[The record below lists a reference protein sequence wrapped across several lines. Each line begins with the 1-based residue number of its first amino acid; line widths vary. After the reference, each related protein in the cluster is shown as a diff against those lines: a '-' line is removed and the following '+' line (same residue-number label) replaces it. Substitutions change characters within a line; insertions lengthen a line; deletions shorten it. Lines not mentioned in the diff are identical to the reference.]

1 MGAIVYPETKD
12 SSYSL
17 IMLKSLKIEN
27 FRGFRS
33 FELQQLGRVNL
44 LVGTNNS
51 GKTSILEA
59 IQLLCL
65 RANLE
70 PLENVMISRGE
81 IFPIEVNRSSGRTV
95 QSRVLDI
102 RHLFYDREIDLDSK
116 LLISGLRDGNDER
129 LSMVIKR
136 RRLFDGNDERINDRL
151 EISDDEQTELVVQ
164 WLSERENEEI
174 AIKNRWFPLSTDLGL
189 PTDNI
194 RRSPKDSGSPPIN
207 TRFVTPFSLPAD
219 EMIEMFEDH
228 VVLKPEEE
236 IINKA
241 LNNIEPKIER
251 IAPISSRKNTYSRLN
266 SRAGFLVKLSG
277 SDQRVPIGSMG
288 DGMWRMLGLALSVV
302 SAKGGVLLVDEIDT
316 GLHFTVMSD
325 MWKLIWETAKRL
337 DVQVFA
343 TTHSSDCWTSLADI
357 AKSED
362 ASEQG
367 ITIHRIEREKSTS
380 VVFDERK
387 IVIAANREIEVR

>member
-1 MGAIVYPETKD
+1 
-12 SSYSL
+12 
-17 IMLKSLKIEN
+17 MLKSLKIEN

-65 RANLE
+65 RTNLE
-70 PLENVMISRGE
+70 PLMNVMISRGE
-81 IFPIEVNRSSGRTV
+81 FSQNEGRSSDARLAP
-95 QSRVLDI
+95 SLMLDLC
-102 RHLFYDREIDLDSK
+102 HLFYNHKIDLNSE
-116 LLISGLRDGNDER
+116 LFISGLQNGNDEK
-129 LSMVIKR
+129 LTMVIKR
-136 RRLFDGNDERINDRL
+136 KRFDGNDGRINDDSETL
-151 EISDDEQTELVVQ
+151 DDEQTELVVQ
-164 WLSERENEEI
+164 WLSERENEEV
-174 AIKNRWFPLSTDLGL
+174 AIKNRWFPLSTDFGL

-194 RRSPKDSGSPPIN
+194 RRSSRDTGSLPIN
-207 TRFVTPFSLPAD
+207 TRFVTPFSLPAN
-219 EMIEMFEDH
+219 EMIEMFEDY

-236 IINKA
+236 IINQA
-241 LNNIEPKIER
+241 LNSIEPKIER

-266 SRAGFLVKLSG
+266 SRAGFLVKLAG

-343 TTHSSDCWTSLADI
+343 TTHSSDCWTSLAEI

-387 IVIAANREIEVR
+387 IVVAANREIEVR

>member
-1 MGAIVYPETKD
+1 
-12 SSYSL
+12 
-17 IMLKSLKIEN
+17 MLKSLKIEN

-59 IQLLCL
+59 IQLLCSRTSL
-65 RANLE
+65 GSLM
-70 PLENVMISRGE
+70 NVMIGRGE
-81 IFPIEVNRSSGRTV
+81 FSQNEGRNLGDRLTTT
-95 QSRVLDI
+95 RVLDI
-102 RHLFYDREIDLDSK
+102 CHLFYDRKIDLDSTFF
-116 LLISGLRDGNDER
+116 ISGLQNGNNEKLSMAFQKRLVEKFIERVDDDSEIINDEQ
-129 LSMVIKR
+129 I
-136 RRLFDGNDERINDRL
+136 
-151 EISDDEQTELVVQ
+151 ELVVQ

-194 RRSPKDSGSPPIN
+194 RRSSKDSGSPPIN

-387 IVIAANREIEVR
+387 IVVAANREIEVR